1 MKFKTIILASAFVFV
16 LVLYSLITYWSYEA
30 KNFSWASFEED
41 KSFFSVY
48 LENKDYLVGYSY
60 ALAAT
65 FTLFAIF
72 KLMEKRR
79 KSVLGVSAG
88 FSWIALLYVGGCFL
102 LGCCGSPL
110 LPVYLSLFGASFLKF
125 NKFVLAGLTTI
136 SVGVGYIWLKR
147 KDICCEECGKD
158 PGATL
163 SGSQNT

>member
-1 MKFKTIILASAFVFV
+1 MVLALAFISVLAIHLLII
-16 LVLYSLITYWSYEA
+16 YWSFGSR
-30 KNFSWASFEED
+30 NSSWASFEED

-60 ALAAT
+60 ALATT
-65 FTLFAIF
+65 FTLFAIL
-72 KLMEKRR
+72 KLVERSR

-125 NKFVLAGLTTI
+125 NKFILAGLTSV
-136 SVGVGYIWLKR
+136 SVGLGYLWLKR
-147 KDICCEECGKD
+147 KNACGDECDECK
-158 PGATL
+158 PK
-163 SGSQNT
+163 Q